1 MRRIICGLRKATCSR
16 HCYNGFLIPFLFGG
30 HSELVPRL
38 PIPNRT
44 VKRLCAD
51 DSVDYP
57 CESRS
62 PPNSPFQSPDAQ
74 HQGFVHFKS
83 KEYSN
88 QTEHHHAHSQCLLS
102 PLLPQRFKA
111 SINVS
116 KAACK
121 HLKHVYR
128 PYLFNFNNFKTKV
141 ATVF

>member
-1 MRRIICGLRKATCSR
+1 MCGLRKANLVKQSKDTS
-16 HCYNGFLIPFLFGG
+16 HNGFLIPFLFGG

-51 DSVDYP
+51 DCVDYP
-57 CESRS
+57 SESRS
-62 PPNSPFQSPDAQ
+62 PPNSLFQSPDAQ

-111 SINVS
+111 SINVF
-116 KAACK
+116 KTACK
-121 HLKHVYR
+121 HLNTFTGR
-128 PYLFNFNNFKTKV
+128 LFIK
-141 ATVF
+141 